1 MSENRPPRRR
11 GNQDHRPASDENR
24 ASASADREAQ
34 PVPEH
39 AETGADHPQYGD
51 LAAHELPHETLS
63 PITLAAG
70 IALLGFG
77 VLTTPLYSVAGIA
90 VMAWAIWKWIGEMQH
105 G

>member
-1 MSENRPPRRR
+1 MPHE
-11 GNQDHRPASDENR
+11 
-24 ASASADREAQ
+24 RE
-34 PVPEH
+34 
-39 AETGADHPQYGD
+39 ETGSDHPRHGD

-77 VLTTPLYSVAGIA
+77 VLTSPLFSVVGLA
-90 VMAWAIWKWIGEMQH
+90 VMGWAIWKWIGEMQH